1 MRTEMYDAVYII
13 SNIFFTYTIYKFQRI
28 FFDER
33 QSAALTEFLSYVA
46 YFAISTMVYLFS
58 YIPIALM
65 ASNLLMLLL
74 LTFNYRGT
82 IKKRFLAVAL
92 IYLTLLCVEMLMV
105 LLSGYIDLR
114 LLKASQYSSVLGI
127 LLIRIFTFI
136 TVLLISGFQNLRRGV
151 NIPTEYWGNV
161 LLVPVSSIVIMIL
174 LFNSAKLGTVSL
186 LICISLLL
194 LINIGT
200 FYLYDR
206 IIWVTDNKTQMLLAS
221 QQNEYY
227 KKQIALMKSSMEG
240 MRVLRHDLRNQL
252 SAIQAIAQSGDLNA
266 VNQHI
271 DSLIGANELTKNYAD
286 SGNVNIDSILN
297 YKIFEAEQAKIPVSL
312 QYNIPPNLNVSSVD
326 VCSILGNLIDNAM
339 HACEKLPADKRK
351 INLSIRFDRKCL
363 VIAVANPYAGDLIYE
378 DGKLQTSNKDK
389 ENHGIGLLSIR
400 KAVEKYDGIMDIENT
415 DEIFKITIILPI

>member
-1 MRTEMYDAVYII
+1 MKMELYDAVYII
-13 SNIFFTYTIYKFQRI
+13 SNIFFAYTIYKFQRV

-33 QSAALTEFLSYVA
+33 QSSALTEFLSYA
-46 YFAISTMVYLFS
+46 TYFAISTVVYLFC

-65 ASNLLMLLL
+65 ASNLFMLLM
-74 LTFNYRGT
+74 LTFNYRAT

-105 LLSGYIDLR
+105 LLAGYIDLR
-114 LLKASQYSSVLGI
+114 LLQESQYSLVLGI

-136 TVLLISGFQNLRRGV
+136 TVLLMSGFRNLRRGV
-151 NIPTEYWGNV
+151 NIPTEYWVNV

-174 LFNSAKLGTVSL
+174 LFNSAKIETVSL
-186 LICISLLL
+186 LICISLLFL
-194 LINIGT
+194 VNFGT

-271 DSLIGANELTKNYAD
+271 DSLIGANVLTKNYAD

-297 YKIFEAEQAKIPVSL
+297 YKMFEAEQSKIPVSL

-339 HACEKLPADKRK
+339 NACEKLPADKRK
-351 INLSIRFDRKCL
+351 INLSVRFDKKCL

-400 KAVEKYDGIMDIENT
+400 KVVEKYDGIMDIENT
-415 DEIFKITIILPI
+415 EEIFKITIILPI